1 MLSSEISKLMK
12 VTFIG
17 SPAVGKTTMLRLL
30 SKDMIDKFYFPTHGF
45 DLKTIKLDDY
55 HIRIWD
61 FGGQH
66 SYFKTYSRDY
76 LLGSDVIF
84 AVTDSTPR
92 NVLNTRELINYATHF
107 VDKDCPVVAIANKQD
122 LKKNDGR
129 MTPKRVEDV
138 LHVKTYGLTAINPNE
153 RITLMEIIRKELNQ
167 IVTRRSLKK
176 DEL

>member
-1 MLSSEISKLMK
+1 MMK

-17 SPAVGKTTMLRLL
+17 APAVGKTTMLRLL
-30 SKDMIDKFYFPTHGF
+30 SKDMIGRFYFPTHGL

-61 FGGQH
+61 FGGQK

-84 AVTDSTPR
+84 VVTDSTPR

-107 VDKDCPVVAIANKQD
+107 IQKDCPIVAIANKQD
-122 LKKNDGR
+122 LKKNNGR
-129 MTPKRVEDV
+129 MTPERVEDI
-138 LHVKTYGLTAINPNE
+138 LHIKTYGLTAINPTE
-153 RITLMEIIRKELNQ
+153 RIKLMDIIRKELNQ
-167 IVTRRSLKK
+167 IVIRRRLKK

>member
-30 SKDMIDKFYFPTHGF
+30 SKDVIDKFYFPTHGF

-55 HIRIWD
+55 YLRIWD
-61 FGGQH
+61 FGGQK

-84 AVTDSTPR
+84 VVTDSTPR

-107 VDKDCPVVAIANKQD
+107 VDKDCPIIAIANKQD
-122 LKKNDGR
+122 LKQNDGR
-129 MTPKRVEDV
+129 MTPNRVEEI
-138 LHVKTYGLTAINPNE
+138 LHIKTYGLTAINPTE
-153 RITLMEIIRKELNQ
+153 RIKLMEIIRKELNQ
-167 IVTRRSLKK
+167 IVIRRSLKK
-176 DEL
+176 YEL

>member
-30 SKDMIDKFYFPTHGF
+30 SKDIIEKFYFPTHGF

-55 HIRIWD
+55 HVRIWD
-61 FGGQH
+61 FGGQK
-66 SYFKTYSRDY
+66 SYLKTYSRDY

-84 AVTDSTPR
+84 VVTDSTPR
-92 NVLNTRELINYATHF
+92 NVLNSRELINYAAHF
-107 VDKDCPVVAIANKQD
+107 IDQDCPIIAIANKQD

-138 LHVKTYGLTAINPNE
+138 LHVKTYGLTAIDPTE
-153 RITLMEIIRKELNQ
+153 RFKLMEIIRKELNK
-167 IVTRRSLKK
+167 IIIRRRSKK

>member
-17 SPAVGKTTMLRLL
+17 APAVGKTTMLRLL
-30 SKDMIDKFYFPTHGF
+30 SKDMIGRFYFPTHGL

-61 FGGQH
+61 FGGQK

-84 AVTDSTPR
+84 VVTDSTPR

-107 VDKDCPVVAIANKQD
+107 IDKDCPIVAIANKQD
-122 LKKNDGR
+122 LKKNNGR
-129 MTPKRVEDV
+129 MTPERVEDI
-138 LHVKTYGLTAINPNE
+138 LHVKTYGLTAINPTE
-153 RITLMEIIRKELNQ
+153 RIKLMDIIRKELNQ
-167 IVTRRSLKK
+167 IVIRRSLKK